1 MSKSMYPLFIRVP
14 ASHLP
19 MQCITLAFKGMTTQ
33 RRQIRT
39 PEHKKHRG
47 KKRAR
52 SKRESNK
59 EIRAGEHRRKLAQKE
74 SKHVEFLVL
83 FLGALFVYIY
93 IVYWYIYSL
102 KIMGTQKAIKK
113 HDRNKKKRFQIK
125 QNIESGERF
134 DFWDSRST
142 ESTGF
147 RFRPCSAEM
156 SQISYEYMSDKQ
168 NLSPEMPQINS
179 SFFPPKS
186 VDPRISKYKRE
197 DPKCSQIK
205 IDPKVRTKFS
215 NFDIMSKL
223 MNHS

>member
-1 MSKSMYPLFIRVP
+1 MLNSLCF
-14 ASHLP
+14 
-19 MQCITLAFKGMTTQ
+19 
-33 RRQIRT
+33 
-39 PEHKKHRG
+39 
-47 KKRAR
+47 
-52 SKRESNK
+52 
-59 EIRAGEHRRKLAQKE
+59 
-74 SKHVEFLVL
+74 FLVL
-83 FLGALFVYIY
+83 FLFIYIY
-93 IVYWYIYSL
+93 CILVYSL
-102 KIMGTQKAIKK
+102 KIRGTQKAIKK
-113 HDRNKKKRFQIK
+113 HDRFKKKQRFQIK

-156 SQISYEYMSDKQ
+156 SQISYEFMSDKQ
-168 NLSPEMPQINS
+168 NLSPDMSQINS

-186 VDPRISKYKRE
+186 EDPRISKYKSE

-215 NFDIMSKL
+215 YFDIMSKL

>member
-1 MSKSMYPLFIRVP
+1 MIDL
-14 ASHLP
+14 
-19 MQCITLAFKGMTTQ
+19 
-33 RRQIRT
+33 
-39 PEHKKHRG
+39 
-47 KKRAR
+47 
-52 SKRESNK
+52 
-59 EIRAGEHRRKLAQKE
+59 
-74 SKHVEFLVL
+74 
-83 FLGALFVYIY
+83 
-93 IVYWYIYSL
+93 
-102 KIMGTQKAIKK
+102 
-113 HDRNKKKRFQIK
+113 KKKQRFQIK

-156 SQISYEYMSDKQ
+156 SQISYEFMSDKQ
-168 NLSPEMPQINS
+168 NLSPDMSQINS

-186 VDPRISKYKRE
+186 EDPRISKYKSE